1 MNEQNKEITSNN
13 LIRIKDEKVVDTL
26 NEMYEKTKNT
36 YQSKNKFFNDIIKLG
51 VQVLQKQEKDN
62 WAIQNEKQTLLDAI
76 HEYTKRMNYFIK
88 FSKPF
93 IQTTYANS
101 EVNQQLMCVILN
113 YFFSKMEVY
122 EKNKFYKNL
131 DLFKVLPKNFEEE
144 KYKLKHD
151 YLNEIE

>member
-1 MNEQNKEITSNN
+1 MNKPNKEITRDN
-13 LIRIKDEKVVDTL
+13 LIRINDEKVIDLL
-26 NEMYEKTKNT
+26 NEMFEKTKNRC
-36 YQSKNKFFNDIIKLG
+36 QSKNKFFNEIIKLG

-76 HEYTKRMNYFIK
+76 HEHTKRTNYFIK

-144 KYKLKHD
+144 KLNLKSD
-151 YLNEIE
+151 YLNEVE

>member
-1 MNEQNKEITSNN
+1 MDKVETLEAEGYYYKNKSKYCFIYIIPALLFILFLVLTIIEAQKIVNIKTSNGI
-13 LIRIKDEKVVDTL
+13 LI
-26 NEMYEKTKNT
+26 
-36 YQSKNKFFNDIIKLG
+36 
-51 VQVLQKQEKDN
+51 
-62 WAIQNEKQTLLDAI
+62 EKQTLLDAI
-76 HEYTKRMNYFIK
+76 HEHTKRMNYFIK

-113 YFFSKMEVY
+113 YFFSNMEVY

-131 DLFKVLPKNFEEE
+131 DLFKILPKNFEEE